1 MAPELTINASAFK
14 ARCLDLM
21 DQIASHKLSRVT
33 ITKRGKPVSVL
44 HAPEPQQPKPSIIG
58 CMAGKMPQLTDAQL
72 AEVEREIASLRD
84 HWPDVEKMEESMI
97 EQLRDDL

>member
-33 ITKRGKPVSVL
+33 VTKRGKPVSVL
-44 HAPEPQQPKPSIIG
+44 YAPEPPKPKPSIIDSRPKRRLSDSELEDLDIEATG
-58 CMAGKMPQLTDAQL
+58 LL
-72 AEVEREIASLRD
+72 AESYGDFRASVLEARLMR
-84 HWPDVEKMEESMI
+84 KT
-97 EQLRDDL
+97 